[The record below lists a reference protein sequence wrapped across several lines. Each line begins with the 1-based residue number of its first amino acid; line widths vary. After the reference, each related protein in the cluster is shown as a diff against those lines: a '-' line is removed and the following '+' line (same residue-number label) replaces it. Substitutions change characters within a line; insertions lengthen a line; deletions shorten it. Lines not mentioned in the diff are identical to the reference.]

1 MNFSLFVAKKIRN
14 TEQTS
19 FSKTVTYVGMGT
31 IALGTAIV
39 IISFAILFGF
49 KQAIVQKITGFSGN
63 YKISRVSEDHSLT
76 PQFLQVPKAWEEQVL
91 AMNGVDYL
99 HKTVQ
104 SPGILVGEK
113 TLSGMVVKGTDS
125 KEFLEKE
132 LNPHLIEGK
141 LGLLGKQEVYLSK
154 SIAEKCQVKAGEHLI
169 LYFLSAANRPRKV
182 LVKGIYETGLEEIDQ
197 YTVFGNLAW
206 VKELTQ
212 VPENLHSS
220 VEVHLKE
227 GAADLSKVI
236 EKTLPIE
243 LRLDTIEEIDPAI
256 FDWLVMLD
264 RNIVILIT
272 LLLFVAGFNLIA
284 TLWVLIMERIPMI
297 GLLKSI
303 GASNRQIR
311 RIFWWNGMFI
321 LSWGILFANLIA
333 LAFCYL
339 QDQYQLIPLDASTY
353 YMHAVPIYWSGQA
366 WLLTNLGTIIL
377 VAIFLSIPTL
387 YIQKISPLEAI
398 RFRD

>member
-49 KQAIVQKITGFSGN
+49 KQSIIRKITGFSGQ

-91 AMNGVDYL
+91 AMQGVDYL

-125 KEFLEKE
+125 KDFLEKE
-132 LNPHLIEGK
+132 LKPNLVEGK
-141 LGLLGKQEVYLSK
+141 LEQLGKQEVYLSK
-154 SIAEKCQVKAGEHLI
+154 IIAEKCQVKSRDKLI
-169 LYFLSAANRPRKV
+169 LYFLNAPNRPRKV
-182 LVKGIYETGLEEIDQ
+182 LVKGIYETGMEEIDQ
-197 YTVFGNLAW
+197 YTVFGNLGW
-206 VKELTQ
+206 VKELNQ
-212 VPENLHSS
+212 VPENMHSS

-243 LRLDTIEEIDPAI
+243 LQLDTIEEIDPAI

-272 LLLFVAGFNLIA
+272 LLLLVAGFNLIA

-297 GLLKSI
+297 GLLKSM

-321 LSWGILFANLIA
+321 LSWGILIANLIA
-333 LAFCYL
+333 FGFCYA
-339 QDQYQLIPLDASTY
+339 QDQFQLIPLDPNTY
-353 YMHAVPIYWSGQA
+353 YMKAVPIYWSAQA
-366 WLLTNLGTIIL
+366 WIYTNLGTLAI
-377 VAIFLSIPTL
+377 VGIFLSIPTF

>member
-31 IALGTAIV
+31 IALGTSII

-49 KQAIVQKITGFSGN
+49 KQEIIRKITGFSGQ

-76 PQFLQVPKAWEEQVL
+76 PQFLQVPKAWEQQVL
-91 AMNGVDYL
+91 AMEGVSYL

-125 KEFLEKE
+125 KDFLEKE
-132 LNPHLIEGK
+132 LKGALVSGK
-141 LGLLGKQEVYLSK
+141 LEPLAKQEIYLSK
-154 SIAEKCQVKAGEHLI
+154 IIADKCGVKAGDKLI

-197 YTVFGNLAW
+197 YMVFANLSW
-206 VKELTQ
+206 VKELNQ
-212 VPENLHSS
+212 VQENLHSS
-220 VEVHLKE
+220 VEVHLKPS
-227 GAADLSKVI
+227 AADLSSRI
-236 EKTLPIE
+236 EKTLPVE
-243 LRLDTIEEIDPAI
+243 LQLDTIEEIDPAI

-272 LLLFVAGFNLIA
+272 LLLLVAGFNLIA

-297 GLLKSI
+297 GLLKSM
-303 GASNRQIR
+303 GASNKQIR

-321 LSWGILFANLIA
+321 LLWGMLIA
-333 LAFCYL
+333 NSIAFGFCFI
-339 QDQYQLIPLDASTY
+339 QDQYQVIPLDRSTY
-353 YMHAVPIYWSGQA
+353 YMDAVPIYWSA
-366 WLLTNLGTIIL
+366 TSWFYTNLGTLAL
-377 VAIFLSIPTL
+377 VGFFLSVPTL

>member
-39 IISFAILFGF
+39 IVSFAILFGF
-49 KQAIVQKITGFSGN
+49 KQSILHKITGFSGQ

-91 AMNGVDYL
+91 AMEGVDYL

-104 SPGILVGEK
+104 SPGILVGET

-125 KEFLEKE
+125 KEFFTKE
-132 LNPHLIEGK
+132 LKENLISGT
-141 LGLLGKQEVYLSK
+141 LGPLAKQEIYVSK
-154 SIAEKCQVKAGEHLI
+154 IIAEKCQVKTGDKLI
-169 LYFLSAANRPRKV
+169 LYFLNAANRPRKV

-206 VKELTQ
+206 VKELNQ
-212 VPENLHSS
+212 VPVNQHSS

-227 GAADLSKVI
+227 GASDLSKVI
-236 EKTLPIE
+236 AKTLPIE
-243 LRLDTIEEIDPAI
+243 LRLDTIEEIDPGI

-297 GLLKSI
+297 GLLKSM

-321 LSWGILFANLIA
+321 LGWGILIANLIA
-333 LAFCYL
+333 FGFCL
-339 QDQYQLIPLDASTY
+339 IQDQYHLIPLDRTTY
-353 YMHAVPIYWSGQA
+353 YMDAVPIYWSAQA
-366 WLLTNLGTIIL
+366 WLYTNLGTIAL
-377 VAIFLSIPTL
+377 VAVFLSIPTL

-398 RFRD
+398 RFRE

>member
-19 FSKTVTYVGMGT
+19 FSKTVTYVGIGT
-31 IALGTAIV
+31 IGLGTAIV
-39 IISFAILFGF
+39 LVAFAILFGF
-49 KQAIVQKITGFSGN
+49 KQAIIHKITGFSGH

-76 PQFLQVPKAWEEQVL
+76 PKFLQVPKAWEAQIL
-91 AMNGVDYL
+91 AMDGVDYL

-125 KEFLEKE
+125 PIFLEKE
-132 LNPHLIEGK
+132 LKSSLIAGK
-141 LGLLGKQEVYLSK
+141 LGLLQRQEIYVSK
-154 SIAEKCQVKAGEHLI
+154 SIAEKCQVRVGEKLV
-169 LYFLSAANRPRKV
+169 LYFLNAPNRPRKV

-197 YTVFGNLAW
+197 FTVFGNLAW
-206 VKELTQ
+206 VKELNQ
-212 VPENLHSS
+212 IPDNLNSS
-220 VEVHLKE
+220 VEVHLKDD
-227 GAADLSKVI
+227 AADLSEII
-236 EKTLPIE
+236 EKTLPVE
-243 LRLDTIEEIDPAI
+243 LRLDTIEEIDPGI
-256 FDWLVMLD
+256 FDWLLMLD

-297 GLLKSI
+297 GLLKSF

-321 LSWGILFANLIA
+321 LLWGILIANAIA
-333 LAFCYL
+333 FGFCYM
-339 QDQYQLIPLDASTY
+339 QEQYQLIPLDRGTY
-353 YMHAVPIYWSGQA
+353 YMDAVPIYWSGST
-366 WLLTNLGTIIL
+366 WLYVNLGTAAI
-377 VAIFLSIPTL
+377 VAVFLSIPTI

-398 RFRD
+398 RFRE

>member
-19 FSKTVTYVGMGT
+19 FSRTVTYVGMGT

-49 KQAIVQKITGFSGN
+49 KQSIIRKITGFSGQ

-76 PQFLQVPKAWEEQVL
+76 PQFLQVPKVWEEQVM
-91 AMNGVDYL
+91 AMQGVEYL

-125 KEFLEKE
+125 KDFLEKE
-132 LNPHLIEGK
+132 LKPNLLEGK

-154 SIAEKCQVKAGEHLI
+154 IIADKCQVKSGDKLI
-169 LYFLSAANRPRKV
+169 LYFLNAANRPRKV
-182 LVKGIYETGLEEIDQ
+182 IVKGIYETGLEEIDQ
-197 YTVFGNLAW
+197 YTVFANLAW
-206 VKELTQ
+206 VKELNE

-227 GAADLSKVI
+227 GSADLSKVI

-297 GLLKSI
+297 GLLKSM

-321 LSWGILFANLIA
+321 LSWGILLANLIA
-333 LAFCYL
+333 FGFCYI
-339 QDQYQLIPLDASTY
+339 QDQYQLIPLDPGTY
-353 YMHAVPIYWSGQA
+353 YMHAVPIYWSAQA
-366 WLLTNLGTIIL
+366 WLLTNLGTLTL
-377 VAIFLSIPTL
+377 VGIFLSIPTL